1 MKLKVTEEFKNVN
14 FKNDGVLMDFEIPNQ
29 PHKLF
34 LLPKPTEHLPLMVCD
49 NADAFLSRAKDFFIF
64 LNDVSGIFRFIHFL
78 GSFVQLFCL
87 NCGIVNETIY
97 QLLLDFFFGEPL
109 RLLDVFRTFPVL

>member
-34 LLPKPTEHLPLMVCD
+34 LLP
-49 NADAFLSRAKDFFIF
+49 N
-64 LNDVSGIFRFIHFL
+64 
-78 GSFVQLFCL
+78 
-87 NCGIVNETIY
+87 
-97 QLLLDFFFGEPL
+97 
-109 RLLDVFRTFPVL
+109 TFP